1 MNYVSHLGNSYNP
14 SPLGEPNSLPIPAR
28 LLRPLRC
35 LPPSELQL
43 RLTDVRR
50 PTDGPHNIY
59 DMSTVQQ
66 RGPVGNAVFAILSAK
81 ITVKH

>member
-1 MNYVSHLGNSYNP
+1 MSYVSHLDNNYNS
-14 SPLGEPNSLPIPAR
+14 SPLGETNSLPNPAH

-35 LPPSELQL
+35 LPPSELKL

-50 PTDGPHNIY
+50 PTDGPHNIH

-66 RGPVGNAVFAILSAK
+66 RGPVGNAVFAIISVTV
-81 ITVKH
+81 TVKH